1 MKDGVVYDTDTA
13 RVLHDPNSSLA
24 QFLAVTPEG
33 HYFVAV
39 LGGLFLGWVI
49 FPRSHRRTV
58 EFAIKYKAHDNVLKR
73 LGVTIQ
79 SPRESEDPYEQQT
92 ARFIWMKERL
102 LGRDWLLQN
111 HDGRYFLLKNRR
123 LFRWR
128 WQRTRPMDQRQAL
141 WWALRD
147 YADDESLEMLGLSLS
162 E

>member
-1 MKDGVVYDTDTA
+1 MRAYKMKDGVVYDTDTA

-49 FPRSHRRTV
+49 FPRSHRRAV

-73 LGVTIQ
+73 LEVTIQ

-102 LGRDWLLQN
+102 LGRD
-111 HDGRYFLLKNRR
+111 
-123 LFRWR
+123 
-128 WQRTRPMDQRQAL
+128 
-141 WWALRD
+141 
-147 YADDESLEMLGLSLS
+147 
-162 E
+162 